1 MFTFDR
7 RTIDSSGAFLVGE
20 LERLDKTLHAPLS
33 SVTWGRDI
41 DLREDV
47 TIADESSSFTLSNY
61 AASGNPNPKGKNW
74 IGGNATAIAGIALD
88 INKVSLALHLWGME
102 LGYSLP
108 ELAAAQQVGR
118 PIDTQKYEG
127 IKLKFQMDTDEMVYV
142 GDADLNVPGLVNNS
156 AITPENVTTK
166 WNASGITPK
175 MILDDI
181 NGLIDAVW
189 KQSAY
194 AACPTHLLVPPAA
207 MAALVQPVTTAGS
220 KSILQYVREECLAL
234 QINGRP
240 LEINPVKWLSAVGA
254 SSSGRMVAY
263 TKDPMYVRFPMVPLT
278 RTPLEYR
285 GVYQLTTY
293 YGKLGEVEFVY
304 PETVGYADGIL

>member
-41 DLREDV
+41 ELREDV

-142 GDADLNVPGLVNNS
+142 GDADLGVPGLVNS
-156 AITPENVTTK
+156 
-166 WNASGITPK
+166 
-175 MILDDI
+175 
-181 NGLIDAVW
+181 DAVTPVS
-189 KQSAY
+189 KPPSA
-194 AACPTHLLVPPAA
+194 
-207 MAALVQPVTTAGS
+207 S
-220 KSILQYVREECLAL
+220 
-234 QINGRP
+234 
-240 LEINPVKWLSAVGA
+240 
-254 SSSGRMVAY
+254 
-263 TKDPMYVRFPMVPLT
+263 
-278 RTPLEYR
+278 
-285 GVYQLTTY
+285 
-293 YGKLGEVEFVY
+293 
-304 PETVGYADGIL
+304 

>member
-74 IGGNATAIAGIALD
+74 IGGNTTAIAGIALD

-142 GDADLNVPGLVNNS
+142 GDADLGVPGLVNS
-156 AITPENVTTK
+156 DAVTPENVTTE
-166 WNASGITPK
+166 WSDASATPE

-189 KQSAY
+189 KQSGY
-194 AACPTHLLVPPAA
+194 AVCPTHLLVPPAA

-240 LEINPVKWLSAVGA
+240 LEINPVKWLSTVGA

-263 TKDPMYVRFPMVPLT
+263 TKDPTYVRFPMVPLT

>member
-142 GDADLNVPGLVNNS
+142 GDADLGVPGLVNS
-156 AITPENVTTK
+156 DAVTPENVTTE
-166 WNASGITPK
+166 WSDASATPE

-181 NGLIDAVW
+181 NRL
-189 KQSAY
+189 
-194 AACPTHLLVPPAA
+194 
-207 MAALVQPVTTAGS
+207 
-220 KSILQYVREECLAL
+220 
-234 QINGRP
+234 
-240 LEINPVKWLSAVGA
+240 
-254 SSSGRMVAY
+254 
-263 TKDPMYVRFPMVPLT
+263 
-278 RTPLEYR
+278 
-285 GVYQLTTY
+285 
-293 YGKLGEVEFVY
+293 
-304 PETVGYADGIL
+304 ETVGLCRLPDAPARPPCGDGEARQARHNCGQQVDPSVCPGRMPCTSDQRASA